1 MGTVILKYPAGNVFS
16 VKSAFARLGIECV
29 ISDDVDV
36 LRCADHVVVPGQG
49 EASVTMHYLKQTGL
63 DNVIRSLS
71 QPVLGICIGMQL
83 MCDSSEEGNAQC
95 LGIFK
100 SAHVKRFSPQHG
112 EKIPHMGWNSL
123 RGLRGPLF
131 DGIAEGSYAYFVHS
145 YYVPL
150 NSFTAAKSDYCGEF
164 TAAMSRDNFHAVQ
177 FHPEKSGLAG
187 EAILKN
193 FLRL

>member
-16 VKSAFARLGIECV
+16 VKSAFSRLGAECV

-36 LRCADHVVVPGQG
+36 LRCADRVVVPGQG
-49 EASVTMHYLKQTGL
+49 EASVTMHYLRQTGL

-95 LGIFK
+95 LGIFEG
-100 SAHVKRFSPQHG
+100 ACVKRFAPQHG

-123 RGLRGPLF
+123 RDLDGPLF
-131 DGIAEGSYAYFVHS
+131 RGIAEGSYAYFVHS

-150 NSFTAAKSDYCGEF
+150 NAFTAAKSDYCGEF
-164 TAAMSRDNFHAVQ
+164 TAAMSRGNFHAVQ